1 MSVNRDKVTIL
12 FSLCRKLQMQVI
24 IGLFNYITSSV
35 SELEK
40 LNPALLL
47 ATRAG
52 LKGILYSGLATVSH
66 SPTRKWCFIHSY
78 CAAVLCCAVL
88 CCAVLCCAVLC
99 CAVLCCAVLCCAVL
113 CCAVLCCA
121 VLCCAVLC
129 CAVLCCAVL
138 CCAVLCCAVL
148 CCAVLCC
155 AVLCFAQTVY

>member
-78 CAAVLCCAVL
+78 CAVLCCAVL

>member
-1 MSVNRDKVTIL
+1 MNRDKVTIL

-24 IGLFNYITSSV
+24 IGLFNYITSSA

-66 SPTRKWCFIHSY
+66 SPTRKWCFIHS
-78 CAAVLCCAVL
+78 CCAVL

-148 CCAVLCC
+148 CCAVLCLNR
-155 AVLCFAQTVY
+155 VLTMRSFVSVTI